1 MTNTA
6 LKMQDRASDEAQGA
20 RSPRP
25 SKDNIETSRSATL
38 ARWEAERYQHMQ
50 PDELAEAQ
58 AVLYHGSAYGFWQTP
73 NAWLTKKQQRSE
85 GVVNLDLR
93 RRLTDHVLL
102 RLQEV
107 RRRPNLRNPGHRK
120 AWEER
125 LPALLGAAKQTYPD
139 LELWLDH
146 GLLTMTRLLLL
157 LRCARVPGDASMGSL
172 APSTVIG
179 WADSYLLK
187 CSSLA
192 IVKGIRSRDE
202 SVATGRG
209 ERRLFG
215 LITAREALEADDGVH
230 WARYVATLEGRLRL
244 WSQAGYWSDVFAT
257 QGTSA
262 IEDLQAGKARD
273 DRPKRASVEFKPL
286 PDDYAAVLAKRSLWL
301 MREIG
306 PNLVR
311 LAPEFAA
318 MYADTA
324 ERVRRGS
331 LAPKNL
337 NSGRSKAA
345 VQLLRSF
352 AWLDSTGRPLNCIPF
367 RLALTGSSE
376 AHGWLPQTQRD
387 FFDLMAY
394 VQTAHQVVA
403 GLTMGP
409 RESELLDMTR
419 GCVTE
424 RTVKG
429 ERCYYVDGRTF
440 KTAPTLEGE
449 EREWPVVVQVK
460 EAVASQEL
468 LMARL
473 DEINKA
479 HDPDHQPD
487 THLWGRFYLLG
498 KKGEA
503 FLETNEWLG
512 YYVKALGMDPAP
524 GGQNFTSHRLRKTLA
539 RIVALALVDSP
550 MVLYEIFGH
559 RDIEMTLHYILA
571 NKSLK
576 QEVEAIARE
585 ISVMRAAEVVEVM
598 ARAELRRLEGQSL
611 PGDLHGGCGGG
622 AAESLDTYVQDAVR
636 KVHDRGEEWDVEDA
650 IELGRLLT
658 NAGEH
663 WMLVRKGVI
672 CTKSPGASGPCSFK
686 SRGRPEPSK
695 CSSNCSHRLE
705 REFLRADVQEIMET
719 ALKAHLQAVA
729 DEEDGVAAYWAGQIK
744 VNIGRFH
751 DIEQEYMQVPEV
763 AEFMSKVKNS
773 KVTA

>member
-6 LKMQDRASDEAQGA
+6 LKMQGSGA
-20 RSPRP
+20 RDETQGDRLPRL
-25 SKDNIETSRSATL
+25 SKDDIETSRSAAL
-38 ARWEAERYQHMQ
+38 ARWDAERYQHMQ
-50 PDELAEAQ
+50 PDELAEVQ
-58 AVLYHGSAYGFWQTP
+58 AVLHHGSAYGFWQTP
-73 NAWLTKKQQRSE
+73 KEWLIKRKRSNSRL
-85 GVVNLDLR
+85 NLDLR

-102 RLQEV
+102 RLQDGKQ
-107 RRRPNLRNPGHRK
+107 RPNLQDTGQRK

-125 LPALLGAAKQTYPD
+125 LPALLGAAKQTHPD
-139 LELWLDH
+139 LELWLEH

-157 LRCARVPGDASMGSL
+157 LRCGKVPGSATMGSL
-172 APSTVIG
+172 SPSSVLS
-179 WADSYLLK
+179 WANSYLLK
-187 CSSLA
+187 FLALA
-192 IVKGIRSRDE
+192 IVKGLRSRDE
-202 SVATGRG
+202 SGATAQG
-209 ERRLFG
+209 EWRLFG
-215 LITAREALEADDGVH
+215 LITARDALEADDGALWTQTVPS
-230 WARYVATLEGRLRL
+230 LEGRLRL
-244 WSQAGYWSDVFAT
+244 WSKAGYWSDVFAM

-262 IEDLQAGKARD
+262 IEDLQTGKPRD
-273 DRPKRASVEFKPL
+273 DRPKQTSEEFKPL
-286 PDDYAAVLAKRSLWL
+286 PDDYAALLAKRSLWL

-306 PNLVR
+306 PNLMR

-318 MYADTA
+318 MYAETA
-324 ERVRRGS
+324 ERVRKGS
-331 LAPKNL
+331 LTSENL
-337 NSGRSKAA
+337 SATRSRDSNRL
-345 VQLLRSF
+345 VRSF
-352 AWLDSTGRPLNCIPF
+352 AWLDSTGRPLICIPF

-376 AHGWLPQTQRD
+376 ARGWLPQTQRD

-394 VQTAHQVVA
+394 VQTAHQVIA

-409 RESELLDMTR
+409 RESELLDMIR

-440 KTAPTLEGE
+440 KTVAAHEGE

-468 LMARL
+468 LMAEL

-479 HDPDHQPD
+479 HDPGHQPD
-487 THLWGRFYLLG
+487 THLWGRFYLRG
-498 KKGEA
+498 KQGEA
-503 FLETNEWLG
+503 FTDTNLWLG
-512 YYVKALGMDPAP
+512 HYVEALGMDPAP

-539 RIVALALVDSP
+539 RIAALALVDSP

-585 ISVMRAAEVVEVM
+585 ISVMRATEVVEVM
-598 ARAELRRLEGQSL
+598 ARAELRRLDGQSL
-611 PGDLHGGCGGG
+611 PGDLHGGCGGE
-622 AAESLDTYVQDAVR
+622 AAKPLDAYVQDAVR
-636 KVHDRGEEWDVEDA
+636 KVHERGEEWDAEGA

-658 NAGEH
+658 NAGQH

-672 CTKSPGASGPCSFK
+672 CTKSPGASGPCSLK

-695 CSSNCSHRLE
+695 CSSDCSHRLE
-705 REFLRADVQEIMET
+705 REFLRADVREIMGT
-719 ALKAHLQAVA
+719 AVKAYLQAVA
-729 DEEDGVAAYWAGQIK
+729 NEERGVAAYWAGQIRI
-744 VNIGRFH
+744 NIGRFQ

-773 KVTA
+773 KVAA